1 MKIYI
6 NYFIINICHL
16 ILRGGKCMKRFLAL
30 MLSAAIFFAVPVC
43 GHAEGTVKIPAFPG
57 AEGGGK
63 YTTGGRGGEV
73 YIVTTLEDY
82 DPETEEPIKGSL
94 RDAVSQDNRIIVF
107 DVGGVI
113 ELKSKLLITNKNN
126 LTIAGQTAP
135 GNGIT
140 IYGYETNL
148 SNSNNIIMRY
158 LRFRP
163 GADNVLKGD
172 SMDSLWGR
180 AMTDIMID
188 HLSCSWSTDET
199 MSLYRAE
206 NMTVQWSIIA
216 ESLTMSGHTKGR
228 HGYGAIVGGVN
239 TTYHHNLYAN
249 HTSRNPRFGGGT
261 VEADDNDH
269 IAHFDFRNNV
279 IYNWGYNT
287 GYGGGRAEL
296 NYVFNYMKPGPG
308 TRDSV
313 VNRLVDCGENN
324 KPGWFYVKGN
334 VLEGNEEVTEDN
346 SKGIYISDTN
356 KPFTTIVDA
365 EFEMEG
371 TKPENLH
378 TDTPEEAYELVLARA
393 GATLPYRDALDARI
407 VQSVKD
413 NTGYFANRHEEVGGL
428 PYTDE
433 VHRDADFDKD
443 RDGIADEWELA
454 NGLDPE
460 DPSDSVLISSNGY
473 ANIENYFNSL
483 VDMEY
488 EPSNPDISIESPAN
502 NQQFVLGDDVKISV
516 NTDRDVEK
524 VVFYNNDEIIGTDT
538 EAPFEFTLKGLGDG
552 SYNISAKAVNPK
564 GEETQSIAHEIH
576 VNTQNDLGVWQDTD
590 IGDTGVKGSASLT
603 DGKLTVKGSGKIG
616 GEEDSFNFAYQKVKG
631 DFDFTVKVDSITPVD
646 NHAFSGIVARNS
658 MEEDSASVALGISHT
673 KAYEWKE
680 TDPET
685 GKSTTYYRNPFGVYM
700 FGRDKDGGEMPV
712 PSENLDTV
720 ENAQKSNIQL
730 LRDIELKDGL
740 NFKGY
745 YLRLVRKGDK
755 FTAYASP
762 DGSSW
767 TLVGKKTVNLN
778 DELYVGL
785 GADGNKV
792 DNDIA
797 NLNTVVFENIKIK

>member
-1 MKIYI
+1 MK
-6 NYFIINICHL
+6 
-16 ILRGGKCMKRFLAL
+16 KFLAL
-30 MLSAAIFFAVPVC
+30 ALSAVIFFAAPVC
-43 GHAEGTVKIPAFPG
+43 GHAVGTRLPAFPG

-63 YTTGGRGGEV
+63 YTSGGRGGEV

-113 ELKSKLLITNKNN
+113 RLKSKLLITNKNN

-135 GNGIT
+135 GRGIT
-140 IYGYETNL
+140 IYGYETNV

-163 GADNVLKGD
+163 GADNVLEGD

-180 AMTDIMID
+180 AMTDMIID
-188 HLSCSWSTDET
+188 HISCSWSTDET

-308 TRDSV
+308 TRESV
-313 VNRLVDCGENN
+313 ISRVVDCGENN
-324 KPGWFYVKGN
+324 KPGWFYVNGN
-334 VLEGNEEVTEDN
+334 VLEGNEEVTADN
-346 SKGIYISDTN
+346 SKGIYISESN
-356 KPFTTIVDA
+356 RPFTTIVDK

-371 TKPENLH
+371 TKPENLK
-378 TDTPEEAYELVLARA
+378 TDTPEDAYELVLARA

-407 VQSVKD
+407 VESVKE

-433 VHRDADFDKD
+433 VHRDADFDRD
-443 RDGIADEWELA
+443 RDGIADQWEFE
-454 NGLDPE
+454 NGLDPS
-460 DPSDSVLISSNGY
+460 DPTDSALISDNGY
-473 ANIENYFNSL
+473 ANIENYINSL

-488 EPSNPDISIESPAN
+488 EPSNPDISLAEPAD
-502 NQQFVLGDDVKISV
+502 NQQYTLGQDVDIKVNTGDDVTEVIY
-516 NTDRDVEK
+516 
-524 VVFYNNDEIIGTDT
+524 YNNDEIVGRDT
-538 EAPFEFTLKGLGDG
+538 QAPFEFTLKGLEDG
-552 SYNISAKAVNPK
+552 TYNISAKAVNSK

-576 VNTQNDLGVWQDTD
+576 INTQTDLGEWTDTD
-590 IGDTGVKGSASLT
+590 IGTPGVKGSASLT
-603 DGKLTVKGSGKIG
+603 DGKLTLKGSGKMG
-616 GEEDSFNFAYQKVKG
+616 GEADSFNFAYQKVTG
-631 DFDFTVKVDSITPVD
+631 DFEITARIASVTPVD

-658 MEEDSASVALGISHT
+658 LDEDSGSVAVGLSHT

-685 GKSTTYYRNPFGVYM
+685 GKSSSFYRNPFGVYL
-700 FGRDKDGGEMPV
+700 FGRNKDGGDMPV

-730 LRDIELKDGL
+730 KRDIPFKDGL
-740 NFKGY
+740 EFEGY

-755 FTAYASP
+755 FTAYGSA
-762 DGSSW
+762 DGGSW
-767 TLVGKKTVNLN
+767 QVIGQKSVPLN
-778 DELYVGL
+778 EELYVGL

-792 DNDIA
+792 DNNID
-797 NLNTVVFENIKIK
+797 NLNTAVFENIKLNK

>member
-1 MKIYI
+1 MK
-6 NYFIINICHL
+6 
-16 ILRGGKCMKRFLAL
+16 KFLAL
-30 MLSAAIFFAVPVC
+30 MLSVSIIFTGSVF
-43 GHAEGTVKIPAFPG
+43 GHAESTSEIPAFPG

-82 DPETEEPIKGSL
+82 DPETEEPIEGSL
-94 RDAVSQDNRIIVF
+94 RDAVSEDNRIIVF

-113 ELKSKLLITNKNN
+113 KLKSKLLITNKNN

-163 GADNVLKGD
+163 GADNVLEGD
-172 SMDSLWGR
+172 SMDSIWGR
-180 AMTDIMID
+180 SMTNIMID

-228 HGYGAIVGGVN
+228 HGYGAIAGGVN
-239 TTYHHNLYAN
+239 TTYHHNLYAS

-279 IYNWGYNT
+279 IYNWGFNT

-313 VNRLVDCGENN
+313 ISRLIDCGEEN
-324 KPGWFYVKGN
+324 KPGWFYVNGN

-346 SKGIYISDTN
+346 SKGIYISDSSA
-356 KPFTTIVDA
+356 PYTTIVNE

-378 TDTPEEAYELVLARA
+378 TDTPEDAYDLVLARA
-393 GATLPYRDALDARI
+393 GATYPYRDALDARI

-413 NTGYFANRHEEVGGL
+413 NTGYFVNRHEEVGGL

-443 RDGIADEWELA
+443 RDGIADEWELE
-454 NGLDPE
+454 NGLDPN

-473 ANIENYFNSL
+473 ANIENYINSL

-488 EPSNPDISIESPAN
+488 EPTNSDISIESPVN
-502 NQQFVLGDDVKISV
+502 NQEFDLGDAVKISV
-516 NTDRDVEK
+516 NTDDDVEK
-524 VVFYNNDEIIGTDT
+524 VIFYNNDEIIGTDT
-538 EAPFEFTLKGLGDG
+538 EAPFEFTLRGLDDG
-552 SYNISAKAVNPK
+552 TYNISAKAVNSK
-564 GEETQSIAHEIH
+564 GEETQSTAHKIH
-576 VNTQNDLGVWQDTD
+576 INTQTDLGVWQDAD
-590 IGDTGVKGSASLT
+590 IGDTGVEGSASIT
-603 DGKLTVKGSGKIG
+603 DNKITVKGSGKMG
-616 GEEDSFNFAYQKVKG
+616 GENDSFNFLYQKVKG

-658 MEEDSASVALGISHT
+658 LEEDSASVALGISHT

-685 GKSTTYYRNPFGVYM
+685 GKSTTYYRNPFGVYL
-700 FGRDKDGGEMPV
+700 FGRNKDGGEMPV
-712 PSENLDTV
+712 PGENLDTV

-730 LRDIELKDGL
+730 LRDIEFKDGL
-740 NFKGY
+740 DFNGY
-745 YLRLVRKGDK
+745 YLRLVRKGNI
-755 FTAYASP
+755 FTAYASS
-762 DGSSW
+762 DGGSW
-767 TLVGKKTVNLN
+767 TVVGKKTVNMN
-778 DELYVGL
+778 EELYVGL
-785 GADGNKV
+785 GVDGNKV
-792 DNDIA
+792 DNDID
-797 NLNTVVFENIKIK
+797 NLNAVVFENIKLK

>member
-1 MKIYI
+1 
-6 NYFIINICHL
+6 
-16 ILRGGKCMKRFLAL
+16 MKRFLAAVL
-30 MLSAAIFFAVPVC
+30 AASLFFALPVL
-43 GHAEGTVKIPAFPG
+43 GHANDNSKLPAFPG

-82 DPETEEPIKGSL
+82 DPDTEEPIEGSL
-94 RDAVSQDNRIIVF
+94 RDAVSQDNRIVVF

-113 ELKSKLLITNKNN
+113 RLKSRLNITNKNN
-126 LTIAGQTAP
+126 ITIAGQTAP

-140 IYGYETNL
+140 VYGFETNL
-148 SNSNNIIMRY
+148 SNSNNIIIRY
-158 LRFRP
+158 MRFRP
-163 GADNVLKGD
+163 GAENVLSGD
-172 SMDSLWGR
+172 SMDSIWGR

-228 HGYGAIVGGVN
+228 HGYGAITGGVN

-269 IAHFDFRNNV
+269 IACFDFRNNV

-287 GYGGGRAEL
+287 GYGGGRAEQ
-296 NYVFNYMKPGPG
+296 NYVYNYMKAGPG
-308 TRDSV
+308 TRESV
-313 VNRLVDCGENN
+313 AKRIIDCGEVN
-324 KPGWFYVKGN
+324 KPGWFYVNGN
-334 VLEGNEEVTEDN
+334 VLEGNEEVTNDN
-346 SKGIYISDTN
+346 SLGIYVSEANAPYTE
-356 KPFTTIVDA
+356 IVDK

-371 TKPENLH
+371 TKAENLR

-393 GATLPYRDALDARI
+393 GATLPLRDGLDARI

-413 NTGYFANRHEEVGGL
+413 DTGYFVNRHEEVGGL

-433 VHRDADFDKD
+433 VHRDESVDKD
-443 RDGIADEWELA
+443 RDGIPDEWEIA

-460 DPSDSVLISSNGY
+460 DSSDSALISENGY

-483 VDMEY
+483 VNMEY
-488 EPSNPDISIESPAN
+488 EPENSEIRIVVPEN
-502 NQQFVLGDDVKISV
+502 NQQFGIDDSIKISV
-516 NTDRDVEK
+516 EADADVEK
-524 VVFYNNDEIIGTDT
+524 VEFYNNDEIIGADT
-538 EAPFEFTLKGLGDG
+538 EAPFEITLKNMADG
-552 SYNISAKAVNPK
+552 TYNISAKATNVRGEQTQATVHKIYVN
-564 GEETQSIAHEIH
+564 ESTDLDQWQSS
-576 VNTQNDLGVWQDTD
+576 D
-590 IGDTGVKGSASLT
+590 IGSPNIEGNASV
-603 DGKLTVKGSGKIG
+603 DDSKITVKGSGKIG
-616 GEEDSFNFAYQKVKG
+616 GQEDSFAYIYKTVKG
-631 DFDFTVKVDSITPVD
+631 DFDFSVKVDSITPVD
-646 NHAFSGIVARNS
+646 NHAFSGIIVRNS
-658 MEEDSASVALGISHT
+658 LDADSGGINVGISHT

-680 TDPET
+680 TNAET
-685 GKSTTYYRNPFGVYM
+685 GKTTTYYRNPFGIYM
-700 FGRDKDGGEMPV
+700 FGRNNDGSIAPT
-712 PSENLDTV
+712 PNENIDTV
-720 ENAQKSNIQL
+720 ENALKNGIQL
-730 LRDIELKDGL
+730 LRDIEFKDGMEF
-740 NFKGY
+740 NGY
-745 YLRLVRKGDK
+745 YIRLVRKGDK

-767 TLVGKKTVNLN
+767 TMVGQKTVKLN

-792 DNDIA
+792 DNDID
-797 NLNTVVFENIKIK
+797 NMNTAVFENVKIK

>member
-1 MKIYI
+1 
-6 NYFIINICHL
+6 
-16 ILRGGKCMKRFLAL
+16 MKRFLAL

-43 GHAEGTVKIPAFPG
+43 GHAEDAVKIPAFPG

-135 GNGIT
+135 GKGIT

-356 KPFTTIVDA
+356 KPFTTIVDK

-454 NGLDPE
+454 NGLDPK
-460 DPSDSVLISSNGY
+460 DPSDSMLISSNGY

-516 NTDRDVEK
+516 NTDSDVEK
-524 VVFYNNDEIIGTDT
+524 VVFYNNDEITGTDT

-552 SYNISAKAVNPK
+552 SYNISAKAVNSK
-564 GEETQSIAHEIH
+564 GEETHSIAHEIH
-576 VNTQNDLGVWQDTD
+576 VNTQTDLGPWQDTD

-603 DGKLTVKGSGKIG
+603 DGKLTVKGSGKMG

-658 MEEDSASVALGISHT
+658 LEEDSASVALGISHT

-745 YLRLVRKGDK
+745 YLRLVRKGNK
-755 FTAYASP
+755 FTAYASH

-792 DNDIA
+792 DNHID